1 MNNVLIEVQFY
12 RKLRDAFNLF
22 CRGAADTL
30 SLEIEQY
37 EIKFI
42 PGAGLSRTIFV
53 LGHECRV
60 RFGATRAGGRDTL
73 VGRLLFERVLP
84 GSQTEFLFE
93 ITFDHLTHVISQ
105 PIETRRT
112 LRIDEPDFVRSFMAV
127 ALLGRMFES
136 LSAERAGDRS
146 GA

>member
-1 MNNVLIEVQFY
+1 M
-12 RKLRDAFNLF
+12 
-22 CRGAADTL
+22 
-30 SLEIEQY
+30 
-37 EIKFI
+37 
-42 PGAGLSRTIFV
+42 

-60 RFGATRAGGRDTL
+60 RFGVTRSGGRDTL

-84 GSQTEFLFE
+84 GAQTEHFFE
-93 ITFDHLTHVISQ
+93 ITFDHLMHVISQ

-136 LSAERAGDRS
+136 LSAERTEERPET
-146 GA
+146 